1 MIIMRNSP
9 DEKMLISVDEVR
21 EYLMQAHAIFEQR
34 GMLKQLKETKQKIKL
49 LAYTIKNPMMSLN
62 QNEINEIAA
71 SDDRDDQE
79 NGTT

>member
-49 LAYTIKNPMMSLN
+49 LTYTIKNPMMSLN

-71 SDDRDDQE
+71 SDRDDQE
-79 NGTT
+79 GGAT